1 MRATA
6 VGPTSRA
13 SRSFLASSCA
23 PSSGRA
29 LVRSHEAARPVSPYL
44 VVQRLALPAREVP
57 HPVVRAGLLQR
68 RIRTLLGEPLALAL
82 LTRGRALVLHRDR
95 TLGR

>member
-1 MRATA
+1 M
-6 VGPTSRA
+6 
-13 SRSFLASSCA
+13 
-23 PSSGRA
+23 RA

-68 RIRTLLGEPLALAL
+68 RIRTLLGQPLALAP